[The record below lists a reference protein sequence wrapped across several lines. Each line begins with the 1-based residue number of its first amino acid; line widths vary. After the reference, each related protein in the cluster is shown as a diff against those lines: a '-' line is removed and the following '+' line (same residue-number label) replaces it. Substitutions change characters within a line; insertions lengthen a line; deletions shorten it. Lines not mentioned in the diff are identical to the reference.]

1 MKFLSIKTKLIT
13 LFTLFLAVN
22 SVFIYLFFPSTIRD
36 QAIQSR
42 IDKANAI
49 VAMTAFSIS
58 HALQERDLFTID
70 ETFQNAR
77 HNPDVEY
84 IVVIDD
90 SGRVFTSY
98 AKVKADIGRYKQTPR
113 GGALTEQGDVFR
125 TVTPVHDRGR
135 LLGHL
140 YMGFSLRQVLTDIR
154 WSKTTIALVSLLMFI
169 VGTIVVHRISI
180 FATGSLR
187 HMVQTAERIAKGD
200 LKRRASISSN
210 DEVSYLA
217 RSFNQMVDRLES
229 ARREMEN
236 LNKTLEGRVKE
247 RTREL
252 LIENAERKQ
261 AEEKI
266 REQAALLNISQDA
279 IIVRNLDDTVAFWS
293 RGAELLYGWESDQ
306 VVGQLASD
314 ILQTKTSEKFRE
326 ANETLLAKGEWRGEM
341 RQVTKDAREIM
352 VEGRW
357 TLVRD
362 ISGNP
367 KSVLMVNTDI
377 TEKKVLEKQFL
388 RAQRVESIGT
398 LAGGIAH
405 DLNNVLAPILMSVE
419 VFRSK
424 FTDEASQRM
433 LGSLENSARRGAEM
447 VKQVLTFARGVE
459 GERMTLQPKHLIK
472 EMQSIVTETFP
483 KSIEIHTRVTKD
495 ALTISGDATQL
506 HQVLLNLCVNA
517 RDAMPDGGIL
527 TLALDTHI
535 VDAAMAG
542 MHAGASPGPH
552 VVISVSDTG
561 CGISSD
567 VIDNIFDPFFTT
579 KEVGVGTGLGLS
591 TVLSIVKSH
600 DGFITVNSEVGKG
613 SEFQIYLPAAQTDEA
628 KKTAREASTMPS
640 GKGELILIV
649 DDEAAICQITKT
661 TLESF
666 GYQTITANDGTE
678 GVALHAKHHDRIKVI
693 ITDMM
698 MPMMS
703 GPEMIRTIRST
714 DHEVRIIATSGLSS
728 GYAGLNEDY
737 IDAILP
743 KPYTADRLLGILR
756 ELLETETE
764 RAS

>member
-13 LFTLFLAVN
+13 LFTLFIAAN

-49 VAMTAFSIS
+49 AAMTAFSIS
-58 HALQERDLFTID
+58 HALHKKDLFIAD

-77 HNPDVEY
+77 QNPDVEY
-84 IVVIDD
+84 IVVMDD
-90 SGRVFTSY
+90 SGDVFASFS
-98 AKVKADIGRYKQTPR
+98 KVKADIGLFKQTPR
-113 GGALTEQGDVFR
+113 EGALNKQGDVFR
-125 TVTPVHDRGR
+125 TFVPVHDRGR
-135 LLGHL
+135 IIGHL
-140 YMGFSLRQVLTDIR
+140 YMGFSLRQVLADIR
-154 WSKTTIALVSLLMFI
+154 WSKTTIGLMSLLMFI

-200 LKRRASISSN
+200 LKRRASVSSN

-217 RSFNQMVDRLES
+217 QSFNQMVDRLES
-229 ARREMEN
+229 TRREMEN
-236 LNKTLEGRVKE
+236 LNRTLEGRVKE

-252 LIENAERKQ
+252 LLENAERKQ

-293 RGAELLYGWESDQ
+293 RGAELLYGWESAE
-306 VVGQLASD
+306 VIGQLTSD
-314 ILQTKTSEKFRE
+314 ILQTQTSEKFRE

-341 RQVTKDAREIM
+341 RQITKDAREIM

-362 ISGNP
+362 INGNP

-377 TEKKVLEKQFL
+377 TEKKILEKQFL

-419 VFRSK
+419 VFRTK

-459 GERMTLQPKHLIK
+459 GERMTLQPKHLVK
-472 EMQSIVTETFP
+472 EMQNIVSETFP
-483 KSIEIHTRVTKD
+483 KSIDIQTHVPQSV
-495 ALTISGDATQL
+495 LTISGDATQL
-506 HQVLLNLCVNA
+506 HQVLLNLSVNA

-527 TLALDTHI
+527 TLAVETCVVDT
-535 VDAAMAG
+535 AMAD
-542 MHAGASPGPH
+542 MHEGASPGTH

-561 CGISSD
+561 CGISQD
-567 VIDNIFDPFFTT
+567 VIHKIFDPFFTT

-600 DGFITVNSEVGKG
+600 GGFISVGSEVGKG
-613 SEFQIYLPAAQTDEA
+613 SEFRIYLPASQVDEA
-628 KKTAREASTMPS
+628 KKVVRERGEMPS
-640 GKGELILIV
+640 GKGELVLIV
-649 DDEAAICQITKT
+649 DDEAAICQITKS

-666 GYQTITANDGTE
+666 GYLAMTASDGTE
-678 GVALHAKHHDRIKVI
+678 GVSLHSKYRDRIKVI

-698 MPMMS
+698 MPVMS
-703 GPEMIRTIRST
+703 GPEMIRTIRSA

-728 GYAGLNEDY
+728 GYAGLDEDF

-743 KPYTADRLLGILR
+743 KPYTADRLLGILH
-756 ELLETETE
+756 ELLETDTE
-764 RAS
+764 RVS

>member
-1 MKFLSIKTKLIT
+1 MKFLSIKSKLVT
-13 LFTLFLAVN
+13 LFTLFLAAN

-36 QAIQSR
+36 QAIQSK

-49 VAMTAFSIS
+49 AAMTAFSIS
-58 HALQERDLFTID
+58 PALRTRNLFSAD

-77 HNPDVEY
+77 QNPDVEY
-84 IVVIDD
+84 IVVTDD
-90 SGRVFTSY
+90 AGIVFASYGRIR
-98 AKVKADIGRYKQTPR
+98 ADIGLFKQTPF
-113 GGALTEQGDVFR
+113 GGAPTEQGDVFR
-125 TVTPVHDRGR
+125 TLAPVHDHGR
-135 LLGHL
+135 LIGHL
-140 YMGFSLRQVLTDIR
+140 YMGFSLRQVLADIR
-154 WSKTTIALVSLLMFI
+154 WSKTTIGLMSLLMFVI
-169 VGTIVVHRISI
+169 GTIVVHRISI

-200 LKRRASISSN
+200 LKRRASVSSN

-217 RSFNQMVDRLES
+217 QSFNQMVDRLES

-236 LNKTLEGRVKE
+236 MNRTLEGRVKE

-252 LIENAERKQ
+252 LLENAERKQ

-293 RGAELLYGWESDQ
+293 RGAEVLYGWTSDE
-306 VVGQLASD
+306 VVGQFAAD
-314 ILQTKTSEKFRE
+314 ILQTQTSEKFRE
-326 ANETLLAKGEWRGEM
+326 ANEILLARGEWRGEM
-341 RQVTKDAREIM
+341 RQITKDAREIM

-362 ISGNP
+362 INGSP

-433 LGSLENSARRGAEM
+433 LGSLERSARRGAEM

-483 KSIEIHTRVTKD
+483 KNIEIHTRVPQD
-495 ALTISGDATQL
+495 ILTISGDATQL
-506 HQVLLNLCVNA
+506 HQVLLNLSVNA
-517 RDAMPDGGIL
+517 RDAMPEGGTL
-527 TLALDTHI
+527 TLAVDNCI
-535 VDAAMAG
+535 VDSTMAD
-542 MHAGASPGPH
+542 MHEGASPGQH

-561 CGISSD
+561 CGIAPD
-567 VIDNIFDPFFTT
+567 VIHRIFDPFFTT
-579 KEVGVGTGLGLS
+579 KDVGVGTGLGLS

-600 DGFITVNSEVGKG
+600 GGFITVNSVVGEG
-613 SEFQIYLPAAQTDEA
+613 SEFHIYLPASQTSESRKSLRDPA
-628 KKTAREASTMPS
+628 VMPFGQS
-640 GKGELILIV
+640 ELILVV
-649 DDEAAICQITKT
+649 DDEAAICQITKS

-666 GYQTITANDGTE
+666 GYQVMTASDGTE
-678 GVALHAKHHDRIKVI
+678 GVSLHSKHRDRIKVI

-698 MPMMS
+698 MPVMS

-728 GYAGLNEDY
+728 GYAGLDEDF

-743 KPYTADRLLGILR
+743 KPYTADRLLGILH
-756 ELLETETE
+756 ELLETDSK
-764 RAS
+764 RIS